1 MANAAPKIVARNFHE
16 AHTFAREVLK
26 LSQGT
31 YRVVANPAAL
41 FGYGEV
47 HLVPGWDKR
56 PDRFAVRNKLRFTR
70 LTVIDHSEEP
80 AEAQDSSSNGDN
92 MVSEGGPVFT
102 IFSNPEQWLK
112 ETDDSLRP
120 ADSAPLF
127 EVPDSLHQEIIDEL
141 RKVAESDDKP
151 AEEQEVTEDVEPE
164 PDSDDEDNGVKE
176 DDSDND
182 VEITQE
188 VAADDDPDAEPV
200 MDEHFGSMPMSDSDH
215 AAQDDER
222 PLNGRRRRRCK
233 DCGDLIHPDDVEEHA
248 AAEAAKKAALEEKAQ
263 ERLK

>member
-56 PDRFAVRNKLRFTR
+56 PDRFAVRNKLRYTR
-70 LTVIDHSEEP
+70 LTVIDHAEEKP
-80 AEAQDSSSNGDN
+80 AEEQDESSNGDN

-102 IFSNPEQWLK
+102 IFSNPEAWLK
-112 ETDDSLRP
+112 ETEVSLRP
-120 ADSAPLF
+120 ADSNPLF
-127 EVPDSLHQEIIDEL
+127 VAPADLMDRVAGGISGDDLPSLFDDLKNVSVEVKSDGGHEVAATLQAQENEL
-141 RKVAESDDKP
+141 KEL
-151 AEEQEVTEDVEPE
+151 
-164 PDSDDEDNGVKE
+164 DEDIDVKE

-182 VEITQE
+182 VE
-188 VAADDDPDAEPV
+188 
-200 MDEHFGSMPMSDSDH
+200 
-215 AAQDDER
+215 DER

-248 AAEAAKKAALEEKAQ
+248 AEEATKKAALEKKAQ

>member
-56 PDRFAVRNKLRFTR
+56 PDRFAVRNKLRYTR
-70 LTVIDHSEEP
+70 LTVIDHSEDP
-80 AEAQDSSSNGDN
+80 AEAQDESSNGDN

-102 IFSNPEQWLK
+102 IFSDPEAWLK
-112 ETDDSLRP
+112 AT
-120 ADSAPLF
+120 ADTVTKNVDALDRALGGPGLA
-127 EVPDSLHQEIIDEL
+127 EDEIHDVDTRHTPEEWAEKLAEQEEWQARGPRADGTF
-141 RKVAESDDKP
+141 ESDDKP
-151 AEEQEVTEDVEPE
+151 AEEQEVIEDVEEE
-164 PDSDDEDNGVKE
+164 PAPADTDEGVKE
-176 DDSDND
+176 AGPED
-182 VEITQE
+182 
-188 VAADDDPDAEPV
+188 
-200 MDEHFGSMPMSDSDH
+200 
-215 AAQDDER
+215 DDER

-248 AAEAAKKAALEEKAQ
+248 AEEASKKAALEKKAQ

>member
-127 EVPDSLHQEIIDEL
+127 EVPDSLLEEIADDVTKNVDAL
-141 RKVAESDDKP
+141 DRALGGPGLAEDDKP
-151 AEEQEVTEDVEPE
+151 AEEQESQEDVEPE
-164 PDSDDEDNGVKE
+164 PESVDEDNDVKE

-182 VEITQE
+182 VE
-188 VAADDDPDAEPV
+188 
-200 MDEHFGSMPMSDSDH
+200 
-215 AAQDDER
+215 DER